1 MLTLM
6 RVDTYVAPSW
16 PNGPQHQQMH
26 LDRRRLESAVSSALA
41 LGATEASHQ
50 PDPDKW
56 RVLIDPIGHPFCLST
71 VRPN

>member
-1 MLTLM
+1 
-6 RVDTYVAPSW
+6 
-16 PNGPQHQQMH
+16 
-26 LDRRRLESAVSSALA
+26 VSSAVA